1 MVSPIVLPSF
11 STNPVYTMRQQSPLT
26 ILVACI
32 GLLFFGYLPL
42 HGQNT
47 FHKYDHWRYRV
58 ANSFHPPAYSYTD
71 RIYDITVLA
80 ADKHH
85 ALLSCTLLYADDST
99 ENLRGRYHFVSS
111 DPATWTAWDSDVMV
125 TMALLNQPVVL
136 NVTDHEWLGKIDG
149 IAAVVDNAQQH
160 WQLPPRLLDYLRSM
174 IYVHVYDDL
183 NLLFKR
189 QPHKL
194 KPGHQWKAR
203 GASFR
208 VKAVT
213 PATVDMSS
221 VAHVTGD
228 SLNIDIWEEYA
239 MLRESNMTDWLRDTI
254 VVVDQHRKT
263 ATYST
268 HIVNAH
274 LLPIDTTLLP
284 ADTALLRQ
292 CILKSPW
299 HHHALL
305 YHYPTKV
312 LMHPAGKMVALQ
324 AIKRDDVILQVC
336 KATAIQLSKQ
346 QPERNTTD
354 KTAHEKTDLII
365 GCGVYAHHRLQS
377 TDTAKRSCPY
387 YQHAGC

>member
-1 MVSPIVLPSF
+1 MC
-11 STNPVYTMRQQSPLT
+11 QQSPLT

-32 GLLFFGYLPL
+32 GLLLFCCLPL

-58 ANSFHPPAYSYTD
+58 ATSFHPPAYNYTD

-99 ENLRGRYHFVSS
+99 ENLWGRYHFVSS
-111 DPATWTAWDSDVMV
+111 NPATWTAWDSDVME
-125 TMALLNQPVVL
+125 TMALLNQPVIL

-149 IAAVVDNAQQH
+149 
-160 WQLPPRLLDYLRSM
+160 
-174 IYVHVYDDL
+174 
-183 NLLFKR
+183 
-189 QPHKL
+189 
-194 KPGHQWKAR
+194 
-203 GASFR
+203 
-208 VKAVT
+208 
-213 PATVDMSS
+213 
-221 VAHVTGD
+221 
-228 SLNIDIWEEYA
+228 
-239 MLRESNMTDWLRDTI
+239 I

-274 LLPIDTTLLP
+274 LLPIDTTLP
-284 ADTALLRQ
+284 STDTALLRQ
-292 CILKSPW
+292 RILKSPW

-387 YQHAGC
+387 HQHTGC